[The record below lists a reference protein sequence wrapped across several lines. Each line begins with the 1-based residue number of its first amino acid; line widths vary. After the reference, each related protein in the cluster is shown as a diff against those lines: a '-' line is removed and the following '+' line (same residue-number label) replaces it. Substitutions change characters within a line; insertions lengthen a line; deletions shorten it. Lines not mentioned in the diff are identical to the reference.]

1 MDGIRLVSPTFML
14 PTAGAAWY
22 GVTGFGGIAA
32 LTYGDQ
38 QFLMTAVRIPR
49 RRPGFG
55 PSSQLGAKFVG
66 PGHRRHISV
75 HSSPDLEPSPVVR
88 RNACKMLVKSSAR
101 ISRTVVRR
109 VPKRRKRLQAF
120 LS

>member
-75 HSSPDLEPSPVVR
+75 HSSPDLESGVLPITPR
-88 RNACKMLVKSSAR
+88 GTETKHGTEAL
-101 ISRTVVRR
+101 
-109 VPKRRKRLQAF
+109 F
-120 LS
+120 GLSEPDCAWLTAER